1 MTVKSLA
8 FATVAAVAL
17 SAGAALAAPIYA
29 TGATWTP
36 GFGDLRPGRSNPDNA
51 LGTPDGKFLSLGYG
65 GFADFTFGKS
75 FTGPGAVIEV
85 TWLPRDTYFESAE
98 VWGGSAGSFTKIG
111 EITNAM
117 ETIALSFSGIFDT
130 LRIIDTS
137 PVILG
142 RGRDGFD
149 IDSVSVSPVPLPA
162 AGVLLAGALAGV
174 AGLRRMRRKD
184 A

>member
-1 MTVKSLA
+1 M
-8 FATVAAVAL
+8 
-17 SAGAALAAPIYA
+17 
-29 TGATWTP
+29 
-36 GFGDLRPGRSNPDNA
+36 
-51 LGTPDGKFLSLGYG
+51 
-65 GFADFTFGKS
+65 
-75 FTGPGAVIEV
+75 
-85 TWLPRDTYFESAE
+85 TWLPRDTYLETAE
-98 VWGGSAGSFTKIG
+98 VWGGAAGSFTKIA
-111 EITNAM
+111 EITNSM

-174 AGLRRMRRKD
+174 AGLRRVRRKD

>member
-98 VWGGSAGSFTKIG
+98 VWGGSAGSFIKIG